1 MLAGAAQHLL
11 CLRGRGAPGEP
22 AGNMASHGE
31 AHAIVVQR
39 RLQALGGASHEPPRA
54 RRPQQVTHKCGC
66 YAAHDTVSHSTCWGC
81 NSLAVRSLSS
91 QQYAA
96 LAEANAN
103 DVALYEATVFLLN
116 QRKAACDAAA

>member
-1 MLAGAAQHLL
+1 MWLLCCTWHRVSQHVLAGW
-11 CLRGRGAPGEP
+11 
-22 AGNMASHGE
+22 
-31 AHAIVVQR
+31 VQ
-39 RLQALGGASHEPPRA
+39 
-54 RRPQQVTHKCGC
+54 
-66 YAAHDTVSHSTCWGC
+66 C

-116 QRKAACDAAA
+116 QRKAACDAAV